1 MKMCERFLTVPSKL
15 IGFFMSRGLYKS
27 KTIKQAERLL
37 ALWDAIAEL
46 SMHVEGGAVFELP
59 MKSTRIK
66 QLKI

>member
-1 MKMCERFLTVPSKL
+1 MCERFLTVPSKL
-15 IGFFMSRGLYKS
+15 IGFFMSRGLL
-27 KTIKQAERLL
+27 KQAERLL